1 MVKWWVGLEGSLKA
15 KTVSFRV
22 FVVVGGRGMKHGEMV
37 KSRKLLVERGKRTIC
52 GNRQAKV
59 FLLNLFGKGW
69 ENYYNCCLACCSR

>member
-22 FVVVGGRGMKHGEMV
+22 FVVVGGRGMKHGEMM

-59 FLLNLFGKGW
+59 FFVEFIW
-69 ENYYNCCLACCSR
+69 